1 MADNNEQSKSTNNDS
16 PPTADAEAFIKA
28 NSRCSPM
35 TSVSLRLGTAEEC
48 NKTNPPNLSTLSSEH
63 LQGLYEAVKNEY
75 LRNRRLSDI
84 TKSGTSLKDFQPFS
98 WHEGHEPQTTNSA
111 DINHS
116 EQHRISM
123 RKTLRL
129 MVAESGC
136 DPERPEN
143 GFARPILR

>member
-1 MADNNEQSKSTNNDS
+1 MNNTKNNDS
-16 PPTADAEAFIKA
+16 PPPDAEAFIKA

-63 LQGLYEAVKNEY
+63 LQGLYEAVKEEY

-84 TKSGTSLKDFQPFS
+84 GVPSQPFS
-98 WHEGHEPQTTNSA
+98 WHEGHEPQTTNPA

-116 EQHRISM
+116 QANKMSM

-143 GFARPILR
+143 GFARPLR

>member
-1 MADNNEQSKSTNNDS
+1 MADNTAPS
-16 PPTADAEAFIKA
+16 PPDAEAFIKA

-48 NKTNPPNLSTLSSEH
+48 NKTNPPNLSTLSNEH
-63 LQGLYEAVKNEY
+63 LQGLYEAVKEEY
-75 LRNRRLSDI
+75 LRNRRLFVI
-84 TKSGTSLKDFQPFS
+84 PFS

-116 EQHRISM
+116 QANKMSM

-143 GFARPILR
+143 GFARPKR

>member
-1 MADNNEQSKSTNNDS
+1 MADNTDNTDNTV
-16 PPTADAEAFIKA
+16 PPPADAEAFIKA
-28 NSRCSPM
+28 NSRCSPT

-48 NKTNPPNLSTLSSEH
+48 LKTNPPNLSHLSNEH
-63 LQGLYEAVKNEY
+63 LQGLYEAVKEEY
-75 LRNRRLSDI
+75 LRNRNLSDI
-84 TKSGTSLKDFQPFS
+84 QPNWYNKPKSVG
-98 WHEGHEPQTTNSA
+98 HEGHEPQITNPA

-116 EQHRISM
+116 QANRLSM

-143 GFARPILR
+143 GFARPLR

>member
-1 MADNNEQSKSTNNDS
+1 MADNKDNTVPT
-16 PPTADAEAFIKA
+16 PPDAEAFIKA

-48 NKTNPPNLSTLSSEH
+48 NKTNPPNLSTLSNEH
-63 LQGLYEAVKNEY
+63 LQGLYEAVRKEY

-84 TKSGTSLKDFQPFS
+84 QPFS
-98 WHEGHEPQTTNSA
+98 WHEGHEPQIINPA

-143 GFARPILR
+143 GFARPKR

>member
-1 MADNNEQSKSTNNDS
+1 MADNTDNTV
-16 PPTADAEAFIKA
+16 PPTTDAEAFIKA

-48 NKTNPPNLSTLSSEH
+48 LKTNPLNLSHLSSEH
-63 LQGLYEAVKNEY
+63 LQGLYEAIKKEY
-75 LRNRRLSDI
+75 LKNRRLSDI
-84 TKSGTSLKDFQPFS
+84 GVPFQPFS
-98 WHEGHEPQTTNSA
+98 WHEGHEPQITNPA

-116 EQHRISM
+116 QANKISM

-129 MVAESGC
+129 MVAESEC

>member
-1 MADNNEQSKSTNNDS
+1 MADNNEQPKSTNNDS
-16 PPTADAEAFIKA
+16 PPPDAEAFIKA

-48 NKTNPPNLSTLSSEH
+48 IKTNPPNLSTLSSEH

-75 LRNRRLSDI
+75 LRNRRLSD
-84 TKSGTSLKDFQPFS
+84 LQPFS
-98 WHEGHEPQTTNSA
+98 WHEGHEPQTTNPA

-116 EQHRISM
+116 QANKISM

-129 MVAESGC
+129 MVAESEC

-143 GFARPILR
+143 GFARPKR